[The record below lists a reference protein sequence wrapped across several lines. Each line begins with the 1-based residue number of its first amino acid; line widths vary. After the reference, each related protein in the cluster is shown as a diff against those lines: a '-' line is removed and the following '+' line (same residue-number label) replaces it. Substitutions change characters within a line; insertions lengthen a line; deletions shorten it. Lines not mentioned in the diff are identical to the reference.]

1 MDIWKTIIVG
11 LMVLIFILLI
21 TVLLGWFGG
30 KEASVAGAE
39 CEWGGGSFCWK
50 WHKDITTDIQE
61 GLEGDSTGEIEGI
74 LGIG

>member
-1 MDIWKTIIVG
+1 MDIWKTIIIG

-21 TVLLGWFGG
+21 TVLLGYFGG
-30 KEASVAGAE
+30 KEVQKE
-39 CEWGGGSFCWK
+39 DVKCLWGGGSFCWK

-61 GLEGDSTGEIEGI
+61 GLEDDNTGEIGGI